1 MNDEMPQKGE
11 GWLEYFYRKNKVA
24 EVILLG
30 WSITEFDLNQL
41 VTKQFKLFYDDKKAK
56 ILTDMTFNRKL
67 EFLKEQQVLN
77 TSQYKR
83 VKEFQEMRNKL
94 YHGKQKFWFTQPFVE
109 QQKMMRIAKAGSDAL
124 REVMFGKKK

>member
-11 GWLEYFYRKNKVA
+11 GWLEFFYRKNKIA

-56 ILTDMTFNRKL
+56 ILTDMTFNKKL
-67 EFLKEQQVLN
+67 EFLKEQKVLN
-77 TSQYKR
+77 PSQYKR

-94 YHGKQKFWFTQPFVE
+94 YHGKHKFWFTQPLAE
-109 QQKMMRIAKAGSDAL
+109 QQKMMQIAKAGSNAL